1 MAEPALTTTS
11 PAPLGQSIGADGP
24 HPRDV
29 HPMSAPS
36 ATVAQPTFV
45 LICVEDIGVREM
57 ISLLLAD
64 AGCAVAAMDVWLWL
78 AGNPIAEPPPE
89 VLILDAWPLRHV
101 AAAAQAY
108 ARLAAQP
115 AAVVLLADSPQA
127 AQLAARLGAIATLP
141 LLFSLCDLVTSVQQG
156 ASADR
161 ECLAASGVG
170 QGV

>member
-1 MAEPALTTTS
+1 
-11 PAPLGQSIGADGP
+11 
-24 HPRDV
+24 
-29 HPMSAPS
+29 MSAPS
-36 ATVAQPTFV
+36 VTVAQPTCV
-45 LICVEDIGVREM
+45 LICVEDTGVREM

-64 AGCAVAAMDVWLWL
+64 EGCAVAAIDVWLWL
-78 AGNPIAEPPPE
+78 AGNPIAGPPPE
-89 VLILDAWPLRHV
+89 VLILDAWPLRH
-101 AAAAQAY
+101 AAAAAY

-115 AAVVLLADSPQA
+115 AAVVLLVDSPQTV
-127 AQLAARLGAIATLP
+127 QLAARLGAVATLP